1 MTTNKE
7 VKVDPKLNIL
17 VGITETLVD
26 SPQKL
31 LEICKT
37 IDEKRVTGK
46 TGMNAVSSR
55 SHFMIQIK
63 MYSKV
68 GNQCRVNYLKF
79 MDMAG
84 SERVLKAGLD
94 PMSLEGY
101 QATYINFSITTFTR
115 VLEQMSRM
123 KPVTGGDGLH
133 KTIEWKGSTITKMMK
148 SCFDGTAFS
157 SFIICISTADKNAG
171 ESYHAMKFG
180 HAASK
185 LKSHVTLPKPIDI
198 EKEIM
203 ATEQALAKHEK

>member
-1 MTTNKE
+1 MTTDKE
-7 VKVDPKLNIL
+7 VKVDPDLNIL
-17 VGITETLVD
+17 VGITEQLVD

-37 IDEKRVTGK
+37 IDEKRKTGK

-63 MYSKV
+63 MYSKI
-68 GNQCRVNYLKF
+68 GDQCRINYLKF

-84 SERVLKAGLD
+84 SERVMKAGLD
-94 PMSLEGY
+94 PMSIEGF

-123 KPVTGGDGLH
+123 KPVTGGEGLQ
-133 KTIEWKGSTITKMMK
+133 KTISWKESTITKMMK
-148 SCFDGTAFS
+148 SCFDGTALS

-185 LKSHVTLPKPIDI
+185 LKSHVTLPKPVSI
-198 EKEIM
+198 EKTVKNSQE
-203 ATEQALAKHEK
+203 LL